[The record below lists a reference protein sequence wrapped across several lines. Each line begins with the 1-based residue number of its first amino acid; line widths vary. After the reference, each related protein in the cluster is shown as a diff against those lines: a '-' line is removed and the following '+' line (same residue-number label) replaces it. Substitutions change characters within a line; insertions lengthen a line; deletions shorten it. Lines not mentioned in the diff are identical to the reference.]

1 MHLVMLQLKFL
12 FKKCSGLKYGLSGLY
27 CVTTADFFQEKKK
40 SICLEVSHMTFSQIS
55 VSKASHVAT
64 LNFKVM
70 DCNSTKYPKET
81 EGEQP

>member
-1 MHLVMLQLKFL
+1 MQWSKVWAIWLILCNHCRF
-12 FKKCSGLKYGLSGLY
+12 LSGK
-27 CVTTADFFQEKKK
+27 KKK